1 MPSICSVGAALLALS
16 SIAST
21 VLAAPSAQSSQ
32 YLACRTTSA
41 DPLQG
46 CPEGTILVSAAR
58 SYGGHFST
66 IQSAIASLPDD
77 DSARVI
83 LILPGKY
90 TEQLNITRPGP
101 VTLLGQ
107 TTHPTDQ
114 SANGVQVYWSAAVVN
129 ASYSD
134 NAFTSVL
141 TVAPTLD
148 ASLTGSGPTGFAV
161 PADTPFGNVRFSA
174 YNIDFRNV
182 FADYAAGQSLA
193 VSISY
198 ANAGFYWCGLYSYQ
212 DTVYVGKLGNA
223 YFYENEIAGETD
235 FFYGFGTA
243 WVQQTRVT
251 LRGCGGGITAWKGT
265 NTTFANKYGVY
276 ISNSQIHAAN
286 DTIANQFKGKCSLGR
301 PWNDLH
307 RSVYMDTWMDASIL
321 PAGYTTW
328 NKAAPYTTGS
338 NYDNGTTMAEYRSSG
353 PGFNRTA
360 RLAGN
365 VTEEFS
371 AQQARPYLTPKD
383 VFMTW
388 TGQQPNID
396 WIDPLTYPW

>member
-1 MPSICSVGAALLALS
+1 MKMPSIRRAGVALLAL
-16 SIAST
+16 ASG
-21 VLAAPSAQSSQ
+21 VLAAPSQ
-32 YLACRTTSA
+32 YNSYLGCRTATA
-41 DPLQG
+41 NPLQG
-46 CPEGTILVSAAR
+46 CPEGTVLVSASKSHGA
-58 SYGGHFST
+58 HFST
-66 IQSAIASLPDD
+66 IQSAILSLPDD

-83 LILPGKY
+83 LVLPGNY
-90 TEQLNITRPGP
+90 TEQLNITRAGP

-107 TTHPTDQ
+107 TEHPNDQ

-193 VSISY
+193 ISISY

-212 DTVYVGKLGNA
+212 DTVYIGKLGNA
-223 YFYENEIAGETD
+223 YFYESEIAGETD

-243 WVQQTRVT
+243 WIQQCSVS

-265 NTTFANKYGVY
+265 NTTFPNKYGVY
-276 ISNSQIHAAN
+276 ISDSHVQAAN
-286 DTIANQFKGKCSLGR
+286 TSIAATIHGKCSLGR

-307 RSVYMDTWMDASIL
+307 RSVYLNTELDGSIL

-328 NKAAPYTTGS
+328 NKAAPFTSGS
-338 NYDNGTTMAEYRSSG
+338 NYDNGTLMAEYHSYG
-353 PGFNRTA
+353 PGFNLTA

-365 VTEEFS
+365 VTKELSS
-371 AQQARPYLTPKD
+371 AQVRPYQTPKD
-383 VFMTW
+383 VFMTRE
-388 TGQQPNID
+388 GKQPNID
-396 WIDPLTYPW
+396 WIDPLAYPW

>member
-1 MPSICSVGAALLALS
+1 MSRLALLAL
-16 SIAST
+16 ASA
-21 VLAAPSAQSSQ
+21 VVAAPTAPSQ
-32 YLACRTTSA
+32 YLACRTTTSN
-41 DPLQG
+41 PLQG
-46 CPEGTILVSAAR
+46 CPEGTILVSAER
-58 SYGGHFST
+58 SHGAHFST
-66 IQSAIASLPDD
+66 IQSAILSLPDD

-83 LILPGKY
+83 LIMPGNY
-90 TEQLNITRPGP
+90 TEQLNITRAGP

-107 TTHPTDQ
+107 TEHPGVQ
-114 SANGVQVYWSAAVVN
+114 SANTVQVFWSAAVVN

-193 VSISY
+193 ISISY

-212 DTVYVGKLGNA
+212 DTVYIGKLGNA

-243 WVQQTRVT
+243 WVQQSLVT

-265 NTTFANKYGVY
+265 NTTFPNKYGVY
-276 ISNSQIHAAN
+276 IANSQIHAAN
-286 DTIANQFKGKCSLGR
+286 STIATTFKGKCSLGR

-307 RSVYMDTWMDASIL
+307 RSVYIDTEMDASIL

-328 NKAAPYTTGS
+328 NKAAPFTTGS
-338 NYDNGTTMAEYRSSG
+338 NYDNGTLMAEYRSSG
-353 PGFNRTA
+353 PGFNLTA
-360 RLAGN
+360 RVEGN
-365 VTEEFS
+365 VTKELS
-371 AQQARPYLTPKD
+371 SQQVRPYLTPRD

-388 TGQQPNID
+388 KGRQPNID
-396 WIDPLTYPW
+396 WIDPSTYPW